1 MATWLYRLG
10 RVAYRRAWLV
20 FGAWVVALLAIG
32 GAGVA
37 LGGDTNEEFSIPG
50 SESQEAFSRLG
61 SVFPVFAG
69 ASVQVVIQATTD
81 DTVDSPSNQEA
92 IESLSAWLATSPGVE
107 EAVSPFDEFASRAI
121 SDDKTV
127 AFIQLQLT
135 EASPRV
141 TQETLDFITSAGER
155 PEAAGFRVEF
165 GGDVFQD
172 TEVGLTIAEVIGVAF
187 AGLVL
192 VITFRSFRPAWMPL
206 ASAIVGVGIVLGA
219 IFLAADI
226 AVIGSSAPLLAVML
240 GLAVG
245 IDYSLFILS
254 RHRNQLA
261 NGMDPE
267 ESAGVSV
274 GTAGNA
280 VVFAGGTVIVALLGL
295 YLVNIPFL
303 SVMGTAAA
311 GAVAI
316 AVLAAVT
323 LLPAFMGMM
332 GPKLVPPAGSQAHR
346 LATLTPDAPSMGRR
360 WVKTV
365 TRFPLVTVIITVTGL
380 AVLAIPAASISL
392 ALPGGGQEPVDSTQR
407 KAYDIIS
414 ESFGPGYNG
423 PLLLAVDITSSNALL
438 DDLGALGEEM
448 REIPGVDFVSD
459 GFPSPTLDTVIYQV
473 VPTTAPD
480 SEETKELVAALR
492 QAAPGWNEIYEVT
505 IQVTG
510 ITAIGIDISERIAN
524 ALIPFGLVVVG
535 LSIVLLTLVFRSV
548 IVPIKAA
555 LGFVLSVTGA
565 FGVVVGVFQWGWFN
579 ALLHVDTPG
588 PILSFM
594 PIILMAV
601 LFGLA
606 MDYQVFLVSG
616 MREQF
621 VRTKNAASAIED
633 GYAQGS
639 RVVAAAAAI
648 MFFVFFSF
656 VPETSNLIKPIA
668 LGLAVGI
675 ALDAFVVR
683 MTLVPAVMAL
693 FGKSA
698 WWFPKALDQ
707 SVPEADVEGEKLREH
722 LADTQW
728 AADNASAGIIVAQE
742 LVITADSYPVQP
754 LSLAIR
760 PAERVTVVADDA
772 VARSLQATL
781 TGYHP
786 PQSGALHVAGFAL
799 PSDAHTVRRLVSAWT
814 REDSDTLTPLGTNLR
829 HRLTDSHAA
838 SSLTA
843 SQRTRRVSDT
853 AASINRL
860 ATTTGVSGGGTR
872 LITQDTVPGL
882 LTREQQIL
890 VYAAIALAD
899 MSPVVLIAGLEPISS
914 AEERE
919 LWWAAIEG
927 LAGPSQTVLL
937 FTTPGLTA
945 APTRRSLPVGEMQPA
960 KVGR

>member
-1 MATWLYRLG
+1 VATWLYRLG
-10 RVAYRRAWLV
+10 RAAYRK
-20 FGAWVVALLAIG
+20 AWVVFSAWIVALVAIG
-32 GAGVA
+32 GIGFG
-37 LGGDTNEEFSIPG
+37 LGGATEEQFSIPG
-50 SESQEAFSRLG
+50 SESQEAFGRLG

-69 ASVQVVIQATTD
+69 ASVQVVIQTTSD
-81 DTVDSPSNQEA
+81 QAIDSAENTAA
-92 IESLSAWLATSPGVE
+92 IESLTEWLADADGVE
-107 EAVSPFDEFASRAI
+107 EAVSPFSEFASRAI
-121 SDDKTV
+121 SDDGRV
-127 AFIQLQLT
+127 AFIQVQLT
-135 EASPRV
+135 DPSPQV
-141 TQETLDFITSAGER
+141 TDETLDVIVSAADR
-155 PEAAGFRVEF
+155 LEAANFRIEF

-172 TEVGLTIAEVIGVAF
+172 TEVGLTIAEVIGLAF

-206 ASAIVGVGIVLGA
+206 ASAIIGVGIVLGVV
-219 IFLAADI
+219 FFAADYTTI
-226 AVIGSSAPLLAVML
+226 SSSAPLLAVML

-261 NGMDPE
+261 SDMDPE
-267 ESAGVSV
+267 ESAGVAV

-316 AVLAAVT
+316 AVFAAIT

-332 GPKLVPPAGSQAHR
+332 GSKLVPPVGSKAR
-346 LATLTPDAPSMGRR
+346 AIASLSADNPSFGRR
-360 WVKTV
+360 WVRAI
-365 TRFPLVTVIITVTGL
+365 TRFPLLTVIVTVTGL
-380 AVLAIPAASISL
+380 AVLAIPAASLSL

-423 PLLLAVDITSSNALL
+423 PLLLTVDITSSNALL
-438 DDLGALGEEM
+438 DNLSELRDDLQEV
-448 REIPGVDFVSD
+448 PGVDFVSD

-480 SEETKELVAALR
+480 SAETKDLVNRLREL
-492 QAAPGWNEIYEVT
+492 APQWNEDYEVT

-510 ITAIGIDISERIAN
+510 ITAIGIDISQRIQS
-524 ALIPFGLVVVG
+524 ALIPFGIVVVG
-535 LSIVLLTLVFRSV
+535 LSIVLLTLVFRSI

-565 FGVVVGVFQWGWFN
+565 FGVVVAVFQWGWFN
-579 ALLHVDTPG
+579 DLLHVDTPG

-606 MDYQVFLVSG
+606 MDYQVFMVSG

-621 VRTKNAASAIED
+621 VHTKKAPYAIEE
-633 GYAQGS
+633 GYAQGA
-639 RVVAAAAAI
+639 RVVTAAAAI

-656 VPETSNLIKPIA
+656 VPESSNLIKPIA

-698 WWFPKALDQ
+698 WWFPKALEK
-707 SVPEADVEGEKLREH
+707 SVPEADVEGEKLRDH
-722 LADTQW
+722 LQATQW
-728 AADNASAGIIVAQE
+728 ADEARSRGVIVS
-742 LVITADSYPVQP
+742 DG
-754 LSLAIR
+754 LSLRNTSSTALSVAID
-760 PAERVTVVADDA
+760 AGEKVTITGDDNSL
-772 VARSLQATL
+772 RHLQATL
-781 TGYHP
+781 AGYLAP
-786 PQSGALHVAGFAL
+786 ESGSLHVGGFAL
-799 PSDAHTVRRLVSAWT
+799 PSDAHSVRRLVSAWS
-814 REDSDTLTPLGTNLR
+814 RVDDDTLTSLGESIAR
-829 HRLTDSHAA
+829 RLVNSHHIDTLSAGDN
-838 SSLTA
+838 
-843 SQRTRRVSDT
+843 RTRVNQIVVTIGNLCETLRVDGGRERIS
-853 AASINRL
+853 ASTL
-860 ATTTGVSGGGTR
+860 
-872 LITQDTVPGL
+872 PGL
-882 LTREQQIL
+882 LTRQQQI
-890 VYAAIALAD
+890 VSYAALALCD
-899 MSPVVLIAGLEPISS
+899 ESPIVIIGAMDPVSS
-914 AEERE
+914 AEDRE
-919 LWWAAIEG
+919 LWWAAIEA
-927 LAGPSQTVLL
+927 LATPQQTVLL
-937 FTTPGLTA
+937 CTTPTVSTSSKRTISLTPSQMA
-945 APTRRSLPVGEMQPA
+945 GVN
-960 KVGR
+960 

>member
-10 RVAYRRAWLV
+10 RAAYRKAWVV
-20 FGAWVVALLAIG
+20 FGAWIVALVAIG
-32 GAGVA
+32 GIGFGV
-37 LGGDTNEEFSIPG
+37 GGATEEQFSIPG
-50 SESQEAFSRLG
+50 SESQEAFGRLG

-69 ASVQVVIQATTD
+69 ASVQVVIQATSD
-81 DTVDSPSNQEA
+81 DAIDSAANQEA
-92 IESLSAWLATSPGVE
+92 IESLTDWLAEVDGVE
-107 EAVSPFDEFASRAI
+107 EAVSPFSEFASRAI
-121 SDDKTV
+121 SDDSRV
-127 AFIQLQLT
+127 SFIQVQLSDP
-135 EASPRV
+135 SPQV
-141 TQETLDFITSAGER
+141 TDETLDLIVSAAER
-155 PEAAGFRVEF
+155 PEAENFRVEF

-172 TEVGLTIAEVIGVAF
+172 TEVGLTIAEVIGLAF

-206 ASAIVGVGIVLGA
+206 ASAIIGVGIVLGVV
-219 IFLAADI
+219 FFAADYTT
-226 AVIGSSAPLLAVML
+226 VSSSAPLLAVML

-261 NGMDPE
+261 ADMDPE
-267 ESAGVSV
+267 ESAGVAV

-316 AVLAAVT
+316 AVLAAIT

-332 GPKLVPPAGSQAHR
+332 GSKLVPPVGSKAR
-346 LATLTPDAPSMGRR
+346 AIASLSANNPSFGRR
-360 WVKTV
+360 WVRAM
-365 TRFPLVTVIITVTGL
+365 TRFPLLTVIVTVSGL
-380 AVLAIPAASISL
+380 AVLAIPAASLTL

-407 KAYDIIS
+407 KAYDVIS

-423 PLLLAVDITSSNALL
+423 PLLLTVDITSSNALL
-438 DDLGALGEEM
+438 DNLSDLRDDLQVV
-448 REIPGVDFVSD
+448 PGVDFVSD

-480 SEETKELVAALR
+480 SEETKELVNRLR
-492 QAAPGWNEIYEVT
+492 ELTPQWNEDYEVT

-510 ITAIGIDISERIAN
+510 ITAIGIDISQRIQS
-524 ALIPFGLVVVG
+524 ALIPFGIVVVG
-535 LSIVLLTLVFRSV
+535 LSIVLLTLVFRSI

-565 FGVVVGVFQWGWFN
+565 FGVVVAVFQWGWFN
-579 ALLHVDTPG
+579 TLLHVDTPG

-606 MDYQVFLVSG
+606 MDYQVFMVSG

-621 VRTKNAASAIED
+621 VHTKKAPDAIEE
-633 GYAQGS
+633 GYAQGA
-639 RVVAAAAAI
+639 RVVTAAAAI

-656 VPETSNLIKPIA
+656 VPESSNLIKPIA

-698 WWFPKALDQ
+698 WWFPKALEK
-707 SVPEADVEGEKLREH
+707 SVPEADVEGEKLRDH
-722 LADTQW
+722 LAATQW
-728 AADNASAGIIVAQE
+728 ADDARSRGVIVSDG
-742 LVITADSYPVQP
+742 LSIHNTSSTA
-754 LSLAIR
+754 LSVAIDVG
-760 PAERVTVVADDA
+760 EKVTVTGDDNSL
-772 VARSLQATL
+772 RHLQATL
-781 TGYHP
+781 TGYLAP
-786 PQSGALHVAGFAL
+786 ESGSLHVGGFAL
-799 PSDAHTVRRLVSAWT
+799 PSDAHSVRRLVSAWS
-814 REDSDTLTPLGTNLR
+814 RVDDDTLTSLGESIAR
-829 HRLTDSHAA
+829 RLTNSHHIDKLSVAEKRARVNQIVVTIGNLCQTLRVDGGRERISA
-838 SSLTA
+838 STL
-843 SQRTRRVSDT
+843 
-853 AASINRL
+853 
-860 ATTTGVSGGGTR
+860 
-872 LITQDTVPGL
+872 PGL
-882 LTREQQIL
+882 LTRQQQI
-890 VYAAIALAD
+890 VAYAALGLSD
-899 MSPVVLIAGLEPISS
+899 QSPIVIIGAMDPVSS
-914 AEERE
+914 AEDRE
-919 LWWAAIEG
+919 LWWAAIDA
-927 LAGPSQTVLL
+927 LATPQQTVLL
-937 FTTPGLTA
+937 CTTPIVSASSKRTISLTPSQMA
-945 APTRRSLPVGEMQPA
+945 GVN
-960 KVGR
+960 

>member
-1 MATWLYRLG
+1 VATWLYRLG
-10 RVAYRRAWLV
+10 RFSYRRAWLV
-20 FGAWVVALLAIG
+20 FGAWILTLAAIG
-32 GAGVA
+32 GVGVS
-37 LGGDTNEEFSIPG
+37 LGGTTDEQFRIPG

-61 SVFPVFAG
+61 AVFPVFAG
-69 ASVQVVIQATTD
+69 ASVQVVIQSSTD
-81 DTVDSPSNQEA
+81 EAVDSVSSQA
-92 IESLSAWLATSPGVE
+92 SIESLTTWLASGPGVE
-107 EAVSPFDEFASRAI
+107 EAVSPFSEFASRAV

-127 AFIQLQLT
+127 AFIQVQLS
-135 EASPRV
+135 EATPQV
-141 TQETLDFITSAGER
+141 TDETLSFITSTQER
-155 PEAAGFRVEF
+155 PEAAGFTIEF

-172 TEVGLTIAEVIGVAF
+172 TQVGLTIAEVLGVAF

-206 ASAIVGVGIVLGA
+206 ASAIIGVGIIMGA
-219 IFLAADI
+219 IFLAADFT
-226 AVIGSSAPLLAVML
+226 VVSSSAPLLAVML

-261 NGMDPE
+261 QDMDPE

-274 GTAGNA
+274 GTSGNA

-316 AVLAAVT
+316 AVLAAIT

-332 GPKLVPPAGSQAHR
+332 GKKLIPPAGSKAKK
-346 LATLTPDAPSMGRR
+346 LATLSADSPSLGRR
-360 WVKTV
+360 WVRAV
-365 TRFPLVTVIITVTGL
+365 TRFPLVTVIVSVTGL
-380 AVLAIPAASISL
+380 AILAIPAASLSL
-392 ALPGGGQEPVDSTQR
+392 ALPGGGGEPVDSTQR

-414 ESFGPGYNG
+414 GSFGPGYNG
-423 PLLLAVDITSSNALL
+423 PLLLTVDITTSNALL
-438 DDLGALGEEM
+438 DNLGNLREDLAAL
-448 REIPGVDFVSD
+448 PGVDFVSE

-480 SEETKELVAALR
+480 SEETKDLVAVLR
-492 QAAPGWNEIYEVT
+492 QQAPEWNETYEVS

-510 ITAIGIDISERIAN
+510 VTAIGIDISDRIAN
-524 ALIPFGLVVVG
+524 ALIPFGIVVVG

-555 LGFVLSVTGA
+555 VGFVLSVTGA
-565 FGVVVGVFQWGWFN
+565 FGVVVAVFQWGWLSWLF
-579 ALLHVDTPG
+579 HVDTPG

-621 VRTKNAASAIED
+621 VHTKNAAVAIED

-639 RVVAAAAAI
+639 RVVGAAAAI

-656 VPETSNLIKPIA
+656 VPESSNIIKPIA

-693 FGKSA
+693 VGRSA
-698 WWFPKALDQ
+698 WWLPRFLDR
-707 SVPEADVEGEKLREH
+707 SIPEADVEGEKLREH
-722 LADTQW
+722 LADTEW
-728 AADNASAGIIVAQE
+728 AREARLAGIIVSSE
-742 LVITADSYPVQP
+742 LVIGSDSYLVEP
-754 LSLAIR
+754 LTVSLAPR
-760 PAERVTVVADDA
+760 ERVTIVADDA

-786 PQSGALHVAGFAL
+786 PLSGSLQVAGFAL
-799 PSDAHTVRRLVSAWT
+799 PSDAHTVRRVVSAWS
-814 REDSDTLTPLGTNLR
+814 REDSDTLAPLGSTLR
-829 HRLTDSHAA
+829 QRLADSHAA
-838 SSLTA
+838 SFLT
-843 SQRTRRVSDT
+843 SQERARRVSDT
-853 AASINRL
+853 LATLNRL
-860 ATTTGVSGGGTR
+860 ASATGVGGAGKPR
-872 LITQDTVPGL
+872 ITENTLPGL

-890 VYAAIALAD
+890 TYAALALAD
-899 MSPVVLIAGLEPISS
+899 MAPVVVIGGLDPISS

-919 LWWAAIEG
+919 LWWVAIEA
-927 LAGPSQTVLL
+927 LATPEQTVLL
-937 FTTPGLTA
+937 FSTPGLD
-945 APTRRSLPVGEMQPA
+945 PELSRRSITVTEQHTAG
-960 KVGR
+960 VSR

>member
-10 RVAYRRAWLV
+10 RLAYRRAWLV
-20 FGAWVVALLAIG
+20 FGVWIVGLAAIG
-32 GAGVA
+32 GVGVT
-37 LGGDTNEEFSIPG
+37 LGGQTDEEFRIPG

-69 ASVQVVIQATTD
+69 ASVQVVIQSATD
-81 DTVDSPSNQEA
+81 APIDSAENQAA
-92 IESLSAWLATSPGVE
+92 IDALAEWLATDPGVE
-107 EAVSPFDEFASRAI
+107 EAVSPFSEFASRAV
-121 SDDKTV
+121 SNDKRV
-127 AFIQLQLT
+127 AFIQVQLT
-135 EASPRV
+135 EASPQV
-141 TQETLDFITSAGER
+141 SDETLAYILSAVDQ
-155 PEAAGFRVEF
+155 PEAANFQIEF

-172 TEVGLTIAEVIGVAF
+172 TEVGLTIAEVIGLAF

-206 ASAIVGVGIVLGA
+206 ASAVIGVGIVLGVV
-219 IFLAADI
+219 FLAADYTTI
-226 AVIGSSAPLLAVML
+226 SSSAPLLAVML

-261 NGMDPE
+261 ADMDPE

-280 VVFAGGTVIVALLGL
+280 VVFAGATVIVALLGL

-316 AVLAAVT
+316 AVVAAIT

-332 GPKLVPPAGSQAHR
+332 GQKLVPAEGSKAR
-346 LATLTPDAPSMGRR
+346 AIASMSSDNPTLGRR
-360 WVKTV
+360 WVRAV
-365 TRFPLVTVIITVTGL
+365 TRFPLVTVIVTVTGL
-380 AVLAIPAASISL
+380 AVLAVPAASLTL

-407 KAYDIIS
+407 KAYDIVS

-423 PLLLAVDITSSNALL
+423 PLLLTVDITSSNALL
-438 DDLGALGEEM
+438 DNLSELQEDLQSV
-448 REIPGVDFVSD
+448 PGVDFVSE

-480 SEETKELVAALR
+480 SEETNELVNTLR
-492 QAAPGWNEIYEVT
+492 ERAPQWNEEYEVT

-510 ITAIGIDISERIAN
+510 ITAIGIDISQRIQS
-524 ALIPFGLVVVG
+524 ALIPFGIVVVG
-535 LSIVLLTLVFRSV
+535 LSIVLLLLVFRSI

-555 LGFVLSVTGA
+555 LGFILSVTGA
-565 FGVVVGVFQWGWFN
+565 FGVVVAVFQWGWFN
-579 ALLHVDTPG
+579 DLLHVDTPG

-621 VRTKNAASAIED
+621 VHTKKAPYAIEE
-633 GYAQGS
+633 GYAQGA
-639 RVVAAAAAI
+639 RVVTAAAAI

-656 VPETSNLIKPIA
+656 VPESSNLIKPIA

-698 WWFPKALDQ
+698 WWFPRALEK
-707 SVPEADVEGEKLREH
+707 SVPEADVEGEKLRDH
-722 LADTQW
+722 LAAVQW
-728 AADNASAGIIVAQE
+728 AEGVGNQGMIVSDA
-742 LVITADSYPVQP
+742 LVIEGNTVTP
-754 LSLAIR
+754 LSLRIEQG
-760 PAERVTVVADDA
+760 ERVTLVGDDA
-772 VARSLQATL
+772 SLRSLQATL
-781 TGYHP
+781 TGYVAP
-786 PQSGALHVAGFAL
+786 EAGAIHVGGFAL
-799 PSDAHTVRRLVSAWT
+799 PSDAHSVRRLVSAWT
-814 REDSDTLTPLGTNLR
+814 RVDDDTLSPLGESITKRLSNSHHLGRMSASDRKSLVNQTVVTIASLCQSLR
-829 HRLTDSHAA
+829 VEGGRD
-838 SSLTA
+838 
-843 SQRTRRVSDT
+843 RI
-853 AASINRL
+853 SISTL
-860 ATTTGVSGGGTR
+860 
-872 LITQDTVPGL
+872 PGL
-882 LTREQQIL
+882 LTRQQQI
-890 VYAAIALAD
+890 VTYAALALAD
-899 MSPVVLIAGLEPISS
+899 RSPVVIIGAVDPISS

-919 LWWAAIEG
+919 LWWAAIDA
-927 LAGPSQTVLL
+927 LAADDQTVLL
-937 FTTPGLTA
+937 CTTPTLTGSSKRTIDLTVA
-945 APTRRSLPVGEMQPA
+945 HSVG
-960 KVGR
+960 VS

>member
-10 RVAYRRAWLV
+10 RAAYRRAWLV
-20 FGAWVVALLAIG
+20 FGAWILALVAIG
-32 GAGVA
+32 GIGVTAG
-37 LGGDTNEEFSIPG
+37 GETDEQFRIPG
-50 SESQEAFSRLG
+50 SESQEAFGRLG

-69 ASVQVVIQATTD
+69 ASVQVVIQTT
-81 DTVDSPSNQEA
+81 TEAAIDSSENQAA
-92 IESLSAWLATSPGVE
+92 IESLTEWLADGEGVE
-107 EAVSPFDEFASRAI
+107 EAVSPFSEFASRAV
-121 SDDKTV
+121 SEDKRV
-127 AFIQLQLT
+127 AFIQVQLT
-135 EASPRV
+135 EASPQV
-141 TQETLDFITSAGER
+141 TDDTLAYILSAADR
-155 PEAAGFRVEF
+155 PEAENFRVEF

-172 TEVGLTIAEVIGVAF
+172 TEVGLTIAEVIGLAF

-206 ASAIVGVGIVLGA
+206 ASAVIGVGIVLGVV
-219 IFLAADI
+219 FLAADYTTI
-226 AVIGSSAPLLAVML
+226 SSSAPLLAVML

-261 NGMDPE
+261 GDMDPE
-267 ESAGVSV
+267 ESAGVAV

-316 AVLAAVT
+316 AVVAAIT

-332 GPKLVPPAGSQAHR
+332 GTKLVPPVGSKAR
-346 LATLTPDAPSMGRR
+346 AIASLSADNPSFGRR
-360 WVKTV
+360 WVRAI
-365 TRFPLVTVIITVTGL
+365 TRFPLVTVIVTVTGL
-380 AVLAIPAASISL
+380 AVLAIPAASLTL

-423 PLLLAVDITSSNALL
+423 PLLLTVDITSSNALL
-438 DDLGALGEEM
+438 DNLSGLRDDL
-448 REIPGVDFVSD
+448 REVPGVDFVSD

-480 SEETKELVAALR
+480 SEETKDLVNLLR
-492 QAAPGWNEIYEVT
+492 DRVPDWNDEYEVA

-510 ITAIGIDISERIAN
+510 ITAIGIDISQRIES
-524 ALIPFGLVVVG
+524 ALIPFGIVVVG
-535 LSIVLLTLVFRSV
+535 LSIVLLLLVFRSI

-555 LGFVLSVTGA
+555 LGFILSVTGA
-565 FGVVVGVFQWGWFN
+565 FGVVVAVFQWGWFN
-579 ALLHVDTPG
+579 TLLHVDTPG

-621 VRTKNAASAIED
+621 VHTKKAHVAIEE
-633 GYAQGS
+633 GYASGA
-639 RVVAAAAAI
+639 RVVTAAAAI

-656 VPETSNLIKPIA
+656 VPESSNLIKPIA

-698 WWFPKALDQ
+698 WWFPKALEK

-722 LADTQW
+722 LAATIW
-728 AADNASAGIIVAQE
+728 AQEAAQHGVIVADN
-742 LVITADSYPVQP
+742 LVIGDGDHSSSP
-754 LSLAIR
+754 LTLR
-760 PAERVTVVADDA
+760 VDKGERVTVVADDTM
-772 VARSLQATL
+772 ARHFQATL
-781 TGYHP
+781 AGYLAP
-786 PQSGALHVAGFAL
+786 VSGSVHVAGFAL
-799 PSDAHTVRRLVSAWT
+799 PSDSHSVRRLVSAWT
-814 REDSDTLTPLGTNLR
+814 RVDDDTLTPLGESIARRLANSHGVKTSNASERSAHASRTVVAIANLCHTLR
-829 HRLTDSHAA
+829 VDGGRD
-838 SSLTA
+838 
-843 SQRTRRVSDT
+843 RVS
-853 AASINRL
+853 
-860 ATTTGVSGGGTR
+860 
-872 LITQDTVPGL
+872 TQTLPGL
-882 LTREQQIL
+882 LTRQQQI
-890 VYAAIALAD
+890 VAYAALALCD
-899 MSPVVLIAGLEPISS
+899 SSPVVVIAGLDPVSS

-919 LWWAAIEG
+919 LWWAAIDA
-927 LAGPSQTVLL
+927 LAKEDQTILL
-937 FTTPGLTA
+937 CTTPSLSPSGSPRTVDLTNA
-945 APTRRSLPVGEMQPA
+945 TMAGVT
-960 KVGR
+960 

>member
-10 RVAYRRAWLV
+10 RAAYRKAWLV
-20 FGAWVVALLAIG
+20 FGAWIVALVAIG
-32 GAGVA
+32 GIGFGV
-37 LGGDTNEEFSIPG
+37 GGDTEEEFSIPG
-50 SESQEAFSRLG
+50 SESQEAFGRLG

-69 ASVQVVIQATTD
+69 ASVQVVVQATTD
-81 DTVDSPSNQEA
+81 DAIDSASNQAA
-92 IESLSAWLATSPGVE
+92 IESLTEWLAEVDGVE
-107 EAVSPFDEFASRAI
+107 EAVSPFSEFASRAI
-121 SDDKTV
+121 SDDGRV
-127 AFIQLQLT
+127 AFIQVQL
-135 EASPRV
+135 ADPSPQV
-141 TQETLDFITSAGER
+141 TDETLDVIVSAAER
-155 PEAAGFRVEF
+155 PEAENFRIEF

-172 TEVGLTIAEVIGVAF
+172 TEVGLTIAEVIGLAF

-206 ASAIVGVGIVLGA
+206 ASAIIGVGIVLGVV
-219 IFLAADI
+219 FFAADYTNI
-226 AVIGSSAPLLAVML
+226 SSSAPLLAVML

-261 NGMDPE
+261 ADMDPE
-267 ESAGVSV
+267 ESAGVAV

-316 AVLAAVT
+316 AVLAAIT

-332 GPKLVPPAGSQAHR
+332 GTKLVPPVGSKAR
-346 LATLTPDAPSMGRR
+346 AIASLSVDNPSFGRR
-360 WVKTV
+360 WVRAM
-365 TRFPLVTVIITVTGL
+365 TRFPLLTVIVTVTGL
-380 AVLAIPAASISL
+380 AVLAIPAASLTL

-407 KAYDIIS
+407 KAYDIVS

-423 PLLLAVDITSSNALL
+423 PLLLTVDITSSNALL
-438 DDLGALGEEM
+438 DNLSELRDDL
-448 REIPGVDFVSD
+448 RVVPGVDFVSD

-480 SEETKELVAALR
+480 SEETKELVNRLR
-492 QAAPGWNEIYEVT
+492 DLAPQWNEDYEVT

-510 ITAIGIDISERIAN
+510 ITAIGIDISQRIQS
-524 ALIPFGLVVVG
+524 ALIPFGIVVVG
-535 LSIVLLTLVFRSV
+535 LSILLLTLVFRSI

-565 FGVVVGVFQWGWFN
+565 FGVVVAVFQWGWFN
-579 ALLHVDTPG
+579 TVLHVDTPG

-606 MDYQVFLVSG
+606 MDYQVFMVSG

-621 VRTKNAASAIED
+621 VHTKKAPYAIEE
-633 GYAQGS
+633 GYAQGA
-639 RVVAAAAAI
+639 RVVTAAAAI

-656 VPETSNLIKPIA
+656 VPESSNLIKPIA

-698 WWFPKALDQ
+698 WWFPQALEKT
-707 SVPEADVEGEKLREH
+707 VPEADVEGEKLRDH
-722 LADTQW
+722 LQATKWADEASTRGVIVS
-728 AADNASAGIIVAQE
+728 DNLSIHSTSTTALSVA
-742 LVITADSYPVQP
+742 IDTG
-754 LSLAIR
+754 
-760 PAERVTVVADDA
+760 ERVTVTGDDNSL
-772 VARSLQATL
+772 RHLQATL
-781 TGYHP
+781 TGYLAP
-786 PQSGALHVAGFAL
+786 ESGSLQVGGFAL
-799 PSDAHTVRRLVSAWT
+799 PSDAHSVRRLVSAWS
-814 REDSDTLTPLGTNLR
+814 RVDDDTLTSLGE
-829 HRLTDSHAA
+829 
-838 SSLTA
+838 
-843 SQRTRRVSDT
+843 
-853 AASINRL
+853 SIARRL
-860 ATTTGVSGGGTR
+860 ANSHHIDKLSAAEKRAQVNQIVVTIGNLCQTLRVEGGRERISAST
-872 LITQDTVPGL
+872 LAGL
-882 LTREQQIL
+882 LTRQQQI
-890 VYAAIALAD
+890 VAYAALALSD
-899 MSPVVLIAGLEPISS
+899 QSPIVIIGAMDPVSS
-914 AEERE
+914 AEDRE
-919 LWWAAIEG
+919 LWWAAIDA
-927 LAGPSQTVLL
+927 LATPQQTVLL
-937 FTTPGLTA
+937 CTTPTVSASSKRTISLTPSQMA
-945 APTRRSLPVGEMQPA
+945 GVN
-960 KVGR
+960 

>member
-10 RVAYRRAWLV
+10 RAAFRKAWLV
-20 FGAWVVALLAIG
+20 FGAWIVALVAIAGIGFGVG
-32 GAGVA
+32 GA
-37 LGGDTNEEFSIPG
+37 TEEQFSIPG
-50 SESQEAFSRLG
+50 SESQEAFGRLG

-69 ASVQVVIQATTD
+69 ASIQVVIQTAND
-81 DTVDSPSNQEA
+81 QAIDSTENTAA
-92 IESLSAWLATSPGVE
+92 IESLAEWLSTVDGVE
-107 EAVSPFDEFASRAI
+107 EAVSPFSEFASRAI
-121 SDDKTV
+121 SDDGRV
-127 AFIQLQLT
+127 AFIQVQLT
-135 EASPRV
+135 EASPQV
-141 TQETLDFITSAGER
+141 TDDTLDAILSAADR
-155 PEAAGFRVEF
+155 PETQNFRVEF

-172 TEVGLTIAEVIGVAF
+172 TEVGLTIAEVIGLAF

-206 ASAIVGVGIVLGA
+206 ASAVIGVGIVLG
-219 IFLAADI
+219 IVFFAADYTTI
-226 AVIGSSAPLLAVML
+226 SSSAPLLAVML

-261 NGMDPE
+261 GDMDPE
-267 ESAGVSV
+267 ESAGIAV

-311 GAVAI
+311 GAVTI
-316 AVLAAVT
+316 AVLAAIT

-332 GPKLVPPAGSQAHR
+332 GKKLVPPVGSTAR
-346 LATLTPDAPSMGRR
+346 AIASLSADNPSFGRR
-360 WVKTV
+360 WVRAV

-380 AVLAIPAASISL
+380 AVLAIPAASLSL

-423 PLLLAVDITSSNALL
+423 PLLLTVDITSSNALL
-438 DDLGALGEEM
+438 DNLSGLRDDL
-448 REIPGVDFVSD
+448 REVPGVDFVSD

-480 SEETKELVAALR
+480 SEDTKDLVNLLREL
-492 QAAPGWNEIYEVT
+492 APQWNDEYEVT

-510 ITAIGIDISERIAN
+510 ITAIGIDISQRIQS
-524 ALIPFGLVVVG
+524 ALIPFGIVVVG
-535 LSIVLLTLVFRSV
+535 LSIVLLLLVFRSI

-555 LGFVLSVTGA
+555 LGFILSVTGA
-565 FGVVVGVFQWGWFN
+565 FGVVVAVFQWGWFN
-579 ALLHVDTPG
+579 TLLHVDTPG

-606 MDYQVFLVSG
+606 MDYQVFMVSG

-621 VRTKNAASAIED
+621 VHTKNAPYAIEE
-633 GYAQGS
+633 GYAQGA
-639 RVVAAAAAI
+639 RVVTAAAAI

-656 VPETSNLIKPIA
+656 VPESSNLIKPIA

-698 WWFPKALDQ
+698 WWFPRSFEK
-707 SVPEADVEGEKLREH
+707 SVPEADVEGEKLRDH
-722 LADTQW
+722 LVAARW
-728 AADNASAGIIVAQE
+728 AEEARSEGIIVSE
-742 LVITADSYPVQP
+742 NLVIDGVVATP
-754 LSLAIR
+754 LSVAINSG
-760 PAERVTVVADDA
+760 ERVTITGDDLSL
-772 VARSLQATL
+772 RHLQATL
-781 TGYHP
+781 TGYLAP
-786 PQSGALHVAGFAL
+786 SSGSLHVAGFAL
-799 PSDAHTVRRLVSAWT
+799 PSDAHTVRRLVSAWS
-814 REDSDTLTPLGTNLR
+814 RVDDDTLTSLGESVAR
-829 HRLTDSHAA
+829 
-838 SSLTA
+838 
-843 SQRTRRVSDT
+843 
-853 AASINRL
+853 RL
-860 ATTTGVSGGGTR
+860 ANSHNKERLGSTAQGVDVNQVIVNIGNLCHTLRVEGGRERISAST
-872 LITQDTVPGL
+872 LPGL
-882 LTREQQIL
+882 LTRQQQI
-890 VYAAIALAD
+890 VAYAALALCD
-899 MSPVVLIAGLEPISS
+899 RSPVVIIGAMDPVSS

-919 LWWAAIEG
+919 LWWAAIDA
-927 LAGPSQTVLL
+927 LAQAEQTVLL
-937 FTTPGLTA
+937 CTTPTLSTSSKRTIPLTTSNMA
-945 APTRRSLPVGEMQPA
+945 GVN
-960 KVGR
+960 

>member
-10 RVAYRRAWLV
+10 RAAFRKAWLV
-20 FGAWVVALLAIG
+20 FGVWMIALVAIG
-32 GAGVA
+32 GVGVA
-37 LGGDTNEEFSIPG
+37 LGGATDEEFRIPG
-50 SESQEAFSRLG
+50 SESQEAFGRLG

-69 ASVQVVIQATTD
+69 ASVQVVIQTTTD
-81 DTVDSPSNQEA
+81 QAIDSAENQAA
-92 IESLSAWLATSPGVE
+92 IEALATWLATGDGVE
-107 EAVSPFDEFASRAI
+107 EAVSPFSEFASRAI
-121 SDDKTV
+121 SDDGQV
-127 AFIQLQLT
+127 AFIQVQLT
-135 EASPRV
+135 EASPQV
-141 TQETLDFITSAGER
+141 ADETLAFILSAADR
-155 PEAAGFRVEF
+155 PEAANFQVEF

-172 TEVGLTIAEVIGVAF
+172 TEVGLTIAEVIGLAF

-206 ASAIVGVGIVLGA
+206 ASAVIGVGIVLGVVFFA
-219 IFLAADI
+219 GDYTTIS
-226 AVIGSSAPLLAVML
+226 SSAPLLAVML

-261 NGMDPE
+261 SDMDPE
-267 ESAGVSV
+267 ESAGVAV

-316 AVLAAVT
+316 AVVAAIT

-332 GPKLVPPAGSQAHR
+332 GKKLVPPVGSKARQI
-346 LATLTPDAPSMGRR
+346 ATLSADNPSFGRR
-360 WVKTV
+360 WVRAI
-365 TRFPLVTVIITVTGL
+365 TRYPLVTVIITVTGL
-380 AVLAIPAASISL
+380 AVLAIPAASLSL

-407 KAYDIIS
+407 KAYDMIS

-423 PLLLAVDITSSNALL
+423 PLLLTVDITSSNALL
-438 DDLGALGEEM
+438 DNLSGLRDDLQEV
-448 REIPGVDFVSD
+448 PGVDFVSD

-480 SEETKELVAALR
+480 SEETKDLVNLLRELTP
-492 QAAPGWNEIYEVT
+492 QWNEDYEVT

-510 ITAIGIDISERIAN
+510 ITAIGIDISQRIQS
-524 ALIPFGLVVVG
+524 ALIPFGIVVVG
-535 LSIVLLTLVFRSV
+535 LSIVLLLLVFRSI

-555 LGFVLSVTGA
+555 VGFILSVTGA
-565 FGVVVGVFQWGWFN
+565 FGVVVAVFQWGWFN
-579 ALLHVDTPG
+579 DLLHVDTPG

-606 MDYQVFLVSG
+606 MDYQVFMVSG

-621 VRTKNAASAIED
+621 VHTKKAPYAIEE
-633 GYAQGS
+633 GYSQGA
-639 RVVAAAAAI
+639 RVVTAAAAI

-656 VPETSNLIKPIA
+656 VPESSNLIKPIA

-698 WWFPKALDQ
+698 WWFPASFEK
-707 SVPEADVEGEKLREH
+707 SVPEADVEGEKLRDH
-722 LADTQW
+722 LVAAKW
-728 AADNASAGIIVAQE
+728 AGEAQSRGVIVAE
-742 LVITADSYPVQP
+742 GLALHGTPTP
-754 LSLAIR
+754 TLSLAVDQG
-760 PAERVTVVADDA
+760 ERITVTGDDPSLRA
-772 VARSLQATL
+772 LQATL
-781 TGYHP
+781 TGYVP
-786 PQSGALHVAGFAL
+786 PASGSLHVGGFAL
-799 PSDAHTVRRLVSAWT
+799 PSDAHTVRRLVSAWS
-814 REDSDTLTPLGTNLR
+814 RIDDDTLTPLGESISRRLANSHHVDALSAGEKRARVNQIVVAMGNLCHTLR
-829 HRLTDSHAA
+829 VDGGRDRLSAA
-838 SSLTA
+838 SL
-843 SQRTRRVSDT
+843 
-853 AASINRL
+853 
-860 ATTTGVSGGGTR
+860 
-872 LITQDTVPGL
+872 PGL
-882 LTREQQIL
+882 LTRQQQI
-890 VYAAIALAD
+890 VAYAALALCD
-899 MSPVVLIAGLEPISS
+899 QSPVVIIGGLDPVSS

-919 LWWAAIEG
+919 LWWAAIDA
-927 LAGPSQTVLL
+927 LATTEQTVLL
-937 FTTPGLTA
+937 CTTPTLSASSKRTITLTA
-945 APTRRSLPVGEMQPA
+945 PKLAGVN
-960 KVGR
+960 

>member
-10 RVAYRRAWLV
+10 RAAFRKAWLV
-20 FGAWVVALLAIG
+20 FGAWIIALVAIG
-32 GAGVA
+32 GIGMG
-37 LGGDTNEEFSIPG
+37 LGGSTDEEFRIPG
-50 SESQEAFSRLG
+50 SESQEAFGRLG

-69 ASVQVVIQATTD
+69 ASVQVVIQTTTD
-81 DTVDSPSNQEA
+81 EAIDSASNQAA
-92 IESLSAWLATSPGVE
+92 IESLTEWLATVDGVE
-107 EAVSPFDEFASRAI
+107 EAVSPFSEFASRAI
-121 SDDKTV
+121 SDDGRV
-127 AFIQLQLT
+127 AFIQVQLT
-135 EASPRV
+135 EASPQV
-141 TQETLDFITSAGER
+141 SDETLDLIVSAADR
-155 PEAAGFRVEF
+155 PEASNFRVEF

-172 TEVGLTIAEVIGVAF
+172 TEVGLTIAEVIGLAF

-206 ASAIVGVGIVLGA
+206 ASAIIGVGIVLGVV
-219 IFLAADI
+219 FFAADYTTI
-226 AVIGSSAPLLAVML
+226 SSSAPLLAVML

-261 NGMDPE
+261 ADMDPE
-267 ESAGVSV
+267 ESAGVAV

-316 AVLAAVT
+316 AVVAAIT

-332 GPKLVPPAGSQAHR
+332 GAKLVPAVGSKARHIAS
-346 LATLTPDAPSMGRR
+346 LSAENPSFGRR
-360 WVKTV
+360 WVRV
-365 TRFPLVTVIITVTGL
+365 ITRFPLVTVIITVTGL
-380 AVLAIPAASISL
+380 AVLAIPAASLSL

-423 PLLLAVDITSSNALL
+423 PLLLTVDITSSNALL
-438 DDLGALGEEM
+438 DNLAELRDDLQDV
-448 REIPGVDFVSD
+448 PGVDFVSD

-480 SEETKELVAALR
+480 SEDTKDLVNLLREL
-492 QAAPGWNEIYEVT
+492 APEWNEEYEVT

-510 ITAIGIDISERIAN
+510 ITAIGIDISQRIQS
-524 ALIPFGLVVVG
+524 ALVPFGIVVVG
-535 LSIVLLTLVFRSV
+535 LSIVLLLLVFRSI

-555 LGFVLSVTGA
+555 LGFILSVTGA
-565 FGVVVGVFQWGWFN
+565 FGVVVAVFQWGWFN
-579 ALLHVDTPG
+579 SLLHVDTPG

-606 MDYQVFLVSG
+606 MDYQVFMVSG

-621 VRTKNAASAIED
+621 VHTKKAAQAIEE
-633 GYAQGS
+633 GYAQGA
-639 RVVAAAAAI
+639 RVVTAAAAI

-656 VPETSNLIKPIA
+656 VPESSNLIKPIA

-698 WWFPKALDQ
+698 WWFPQSLEK

-722 LADTQW
+722 LVAAQW
-728 AADNASAGIIVAQE
+728 ASEATSQGIIVSENLGIHGASS
-742 LVITADSYPVQP
+742 TP
-754 LSLAIR
+754 LSIAIDTG
-760 PAERVTVVADDA
+760 ERITVSGNDT
-772 VARSLQATL
+772 SLRNLLATL
-781 TGYHP
+781 TGYLTP
-786 PQSGALHVAGFAL
+786 ASGSLHVGGFAL
-799 PSDAHTVRRLVSAWT
+799 PSDAHSVRRLVSAWS
-814 REDSDTLTPLGTNLR
+814 RVDDDTLTPLGTSLARRMANSHHIEKLSASERSAQVNQMVVTIGSLCQSLR
-829 HRLTDSHAA
+829 ADGGRDRISA
-838 SSLTA
+838 STL
-843 SQRTRRVSDT
+843 
-853 AASINRL
+853 
-860 ATTTGVSGGGTR
+860 
-872 LITQDTVPGL
+872 PGL
-882 LTREQQIL
+882 LTRQQQI
-890 VYAAIALAD
+890 VAYAALALCD
-899 MSPVVLIAGLEPISS
+899 RSPIVIIGGVDPMSS

-919 LWWAAIEG
+919 LWWAAIDA
-927 LAGPSQTVLL
+927 LATTQQTVLL
-937 FTTPGLTA
+937 CTTPSLSNSSKRTITLTTSQMA
-945 APTRRSLPVGEMQPA
+945 GVN
-960 KVGR
+960 